1 MLNKK
6 QIQVIFLFK
15 FKISHKAAETTLNNT
30 FGPGTANGHTVQRWF
45 KNFAKEMRVW
55 TWGVQWLAMGS
66 DSKKLRGSSKLMLL
80 RLHEKLLK
88 NTASAILWL
97 LGWWSKVERWKSS
110 ISGYLMN
117 WPQIKSIVILKYH
130 LLLFYVTTVN
140 NFSSDC
146 DMQRQVDFIWQLAR
160 TSSVA
165 GLRRNS
171 KVLPKA
177 KLAPE
182 QDHGHCL
189 MVCCQS
195 DPWQL
200 SESRWNHYIEN

>member
-1 MLNKK
+1 
-6 QIQVIFLFK
+6 
-15 FKISHKAAETTLNNT
+15 
-30 FGPGTANGHTVQRWF
+30 
-45 KNFAKEMRVW
+45 MRVW

-66 DSKKLRGSSKLMLL
+66 DSKKLRGSSKLILL